1 MDEFLQKIAELLE
14 VDPSELKGD
23 VNFKDLPTWDSLA
36 QLSFL
41 ALAQDDYGRDLTNE
55 SVKASQTIKDL
66 FELVTK

>member
-1 MDEFLQKIAELLE
+1 MDEFVQKIAELLD
-14 VDPSELKGD
+14 VDTSDLTAD

-41 ALAQDDYGRDLTNE
+41 ALAQDDYGRNVTNE
-55 SVKASQTIKDL
+55 SVKASQTIRDL